1 MYLKSLEITGFKSFP
16 DKTVLHFDNGLT
28 AVVGPNGSGKSN
40 ISDAVR
46 WVMGEQSTKTLRSG
60 KMEDVIFGGTKS
72 RRPQGYAQV
81 SLCIDNSEGE
91 LPVEAGEVTVTRK
104 LYRSGES
111 EYRLNGNSVRLK
123 DIYELF
129 MDTGIGRDGYSI
141 IGQGRI
147 AEIVAAKSGERREIF
162 EEAAGISKFRY
173 RKAEAVRKLQQAE
186 ENMVRLK
193 DILQELEGRV
203 GPLERQAAK
212 AKEFLALA
220 EEKKSL
226 EISLWL
232 EDLSHMKEQLGT
244 FETHFQTA
252 DGDYRRISGE
262 LEALEEKSARLYEQM
277 QQTAVFV
284 DEARRES
291 AAGEEQAAQL
301 HAKIAVLENDIRHN
315 DEAAAKIGGAG
326 GVCGGRGSGG
336 QASREQGAGI

>member
-1 MYLKSLEITGFKSFP
+1 MKSLEITGFKSFP
-16 DKTVLHFDNGLT
+16 DKTVLRFDNGLT

-46 WVMGEQSTKTLRSG
+46 WVMGEQSAKTLRSG
-60 KMEDVIFGGTKS
+60 KMEDVIFGGTKT

-91 LPVEAGEVTVTRK
+91 LPIEAGEVTVTRK

-111 EYRLNGNSVRLK
+111 EYRLGGNVVRLK

-147 AEIVAAKSGERREIF
+147 AEIVAAKSSERREIF

-203 GPLERQAAK
+203 GPLEQQAAK

-232 EDLSHMKEQLGT
+232 EDLSRMKEQLGA

-252 DGDYRRISGE
+252 DDAYRRISGE
-262 LEALEEKSARLYEQM
+262 LAALEEKARNFTNRCSGRLCLSMRPGGSPPPGRRRLPSCTRELQCLKTTSATTTKQRPKSRRSLRRLRR
-277 QQTAVFV
+277 
-284 DEARRES
+284 ARKR
-291 AAGEEQAAQL
+291 L
-301 HAKIAVLENDIRHN
+301 PNI
-315 DEAAAKIGGAG
+315 
-326 GVCGGRGSGG
+326 
-336 QASREQGAGI
+336 